1 MSRFLK
7 YLDDENFIRW
17 ICDNDQEEILDNDAE
32 KQHFASILKKILKEL
47 NIKEARLSP
56 AERDEILNL
65 LLKEIESSPNPSLK
79 VVAKNRLTISL
90 IRYAAAAL
98 ILLGVGAGLYLLL
111 PQKEDTYTKYFSQDK
126 PVQPNNTT
134 QLILADG
141 RIIDIDSK
149 NASIQYDKDKIIINR
164 KDTIS
169 LNEGKKEPSGRLS
182 KDGEITSSSSA
193 LVFNHIV
200 TPYGRTAQLTLPD
213 GSSVHLNAGTQFKY
227 PSIFS
232 AFKREVVLKGE
243 AYFEVARNEQKPF
256 IVNAND
262 QAIIR
267 VLGTHFNVSAYED
280 ENSVKTT
287 LVEGSVKVLSK
298 ISGRS
303 LQISPGQQVDM
314 DAEGGLNMKK
324 VNTEEYTSWID
335 GVFLFDKES
344 FSSVLKKVERYYNIR
359 FAFGDPSKGDIK
371 ISGKLNLKTELEEI
385 IEVLQTTSSTSIN
398 SIKGGYYVI
407 K

>member
-1 MSRFLK
+1 
-7 YLDDENFIRW
+7 
-17 ICDNDQEEILDNDAE
+17 
-32 KQHFASILKKILKEL
+32 
-47 NIKEARLSP
+47 
-56 AERDEILNL
+56 
-65 LLKEIESSPNPSLK
+65 
-79 VVAKNRLTISL
+79 
-90 IRYAAAAL
+90 
-98 ILLGVGAGLYLLL
+98 
-111 PQKEDTYTKYFSQDK
+111 
-126 PVQPNNTT
+126 
-134 QLILADG
+134 
-141 RIIDIDSK
+141 
-149 NASIQYDKDKIIINR
+149 
-164 KDTIS
+164 
-169 LNEGKKEPSGRLS
+169 
-182 KDGEITSSSSA
+182 
-193 LVFNHIV
+193 
-200 TPYGRTAQLTLPD
+200 
-213 GSSVHLNAGTQFKY
+213 
-227 PSIFS
+227 
-232 AFKREVVLKGE
+232 VLKGE